1 MVNVK
6 CMSSL
11 FEQTLVFGFDKNG
24 FYCTG
29 SIHIHAHTAHTHTSR
44 NKQVFFTFC
53 MLLCP
58 TRPLQWL
65 HDLSVKRPFTV
76 TRLISIVVAHKWDWG
91 F

>member
-29 SIHIHAHTAHTHTSR
+29 SIHIHAHTAHTHTHAEINS
-44 NKQVFFTFC
+44 FF
-53 MLLCP
+53 LLFACCFVQQG
-58 TRPLQWL
+58 R
-65 HDLSVKRPFTV
+65 FN
-76 TRLISIVVAHKWDWG
+76 G
-91 F
+91 FMI